1 MYLNEFFSLYNGKK
15 LDVDGAGSTTN
26 KNQCVDVI
34 KAYCSKVFGVPVSSM
49 NGYGDAWE
57 YYDNFSKKTAITPYF
72 VKIAYSVGMKLMAG
86 DIVCWDK
93 SVNQSGAGH
102 IAVATGR
109 YSASSFE
116 SFDQNFPSGSPCC
129 YVVHTYNKV
138 KGILR
143 PKDYS
148 KVVKTQTVEGTGS
161 FPKPVL
167 WKNGST
173 PETLY
178 YENDFKGKV
187 LTISKGAAAYCY
199 SKAGNAYL
207 IVATRDGGK
216 HATAG
221 FVEYNGGISY
231 APPESKT
238 WVNGSTV
245 ETVYADVDKTIKVG
259 SLNPKETCYC
269 LGKINSMYLV
279 LYFVDGTDKQKCG
292 FVVYSGGI
300 KD

>member
-1 MYLNEFFSLYNGKK
+1 MYLKEFFSLYNGKK
-15 LDVDGAGSTTN
+15 LDVDGAGSKTN

-34 KAYCSKVFGVPVSSM
+34 KAYCNRVFGVPVTSM

-57 YYDNFSKKTAITPYF
+57 YYDNFSQKTAITPYF
-72 VKIAYSVGMKLMAG
+72 GKIAYSAGMKLKAG

-93 SVNQSGAGH
+93 SVNQSRAGH

-116 SFDQNFPSGSPCC
+116 SFDQNFPSGSPCG
-129 YVVHTYNKV
+129 YVVHSYNKI

-148 KVVKTQTVEGTGS
+148 KVVKEETVVGTGS

-178 YENDFKGKV
+178 SRNDFKGQV
-187 LTISKGAAAYCY
+187 LTLNKGASAYCY

-207 IVATRDGGK
+207 IVATRGGGK

-221 FVEYNGGISY
+221 FVKYNGGVSY

-238 WVNGSTV
+238 YRNGSTS
-245 ETVYADVDKTIKVG
+245 ETVYSDVDKTVRAG
-259 SLNPKETCYC
+259 SLNPGETCYC
-269 LGKINSMYLV
+269 LGKINGMYLV
-279 LYFVDGTDKQKCG
+279 LYFADGTDKQKCG
-292 FVVYSGGI
+292 FVEYSG
-300 KD
+300 